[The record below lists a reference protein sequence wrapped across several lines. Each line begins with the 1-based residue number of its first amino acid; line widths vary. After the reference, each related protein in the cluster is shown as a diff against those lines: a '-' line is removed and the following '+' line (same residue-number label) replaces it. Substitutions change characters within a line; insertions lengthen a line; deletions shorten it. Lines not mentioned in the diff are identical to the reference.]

1 MARKKKP
8 KPFRA
13 VTAVKLAAR
22 EQIGTPPPTKRIES
36 EKRKNRAKHKLT
48 RADLLTDEE

>member
-13 VTAVKLAAR
+13 VTAVKAAAR
-22 EQIGTPPPTKRIES
+22 EQIGAVPPSRRLPDPKKAKAERYKPTLA
-36 EKRKNRAKHKLT
+36 N
-48 RADLLTDEE
+48 LLKEE